1 MICIYVWKTHTGAGA
16 AAWAWPHAWARCSQH
31 TFINRFRMLLQLENI
46 FIRIKAKL
54 LACMCVVDADV
65 SVSLIASQRF
75 RCIFVFVFQSF
86 FLVAIHF
93 SFIHFA
99 LAARVFVRHHPCVV
113 PFGSTFSFRFFFFS
127 CRLSGR
133 SSRVLP
139 PWYPISLAISTS
151 RKNVQRNNDENSE
164 WDAARAHKKD

>member
-113 PFGSTFSFRFFFFS
+113 PFGSTFSFRFFFFFMS
-127 CRLSGR
+127 SLRPLIAR
-133 SSRVLP
+133 SSTVIP
-139 PWYPISLAISTS
+139 NFFGNFYIPKKCT
-151 RKNVQRNNDENSE
+151 KKQR
-164 WDAARAHKKD
+164 WK